1 MNATSTIAI
10 VLAAMT
16 VLGTVVPAA
25 AADFKLFGWDVL
37 GDVEAGYRQYID
49 RPSPTRRGKLEEYRD
64 LPQGPFLEQLQLRF
78 FRDDSA
84 YLTELGGSKWGQE
97 DQEYSLS
104 TGRLGL
110 WRFGFEW
117 DQTPHV
123 FSTTARFLATEPRP
137 GQFELPATT
146 RGLAFGELHNQ
157 AREQDISVRWDT
169 LRLDLN
175 LTPSPDWELGAKYM
189 RIRKDGE
196 RPMSVPFASPGG
208 NFYEVPGPIDHTIH
222 DFRLRGGLVRENWQL
237 IAGYNFSLFQN
248 GLKTIVAP
256 NPMSATSPGAGQIS
270 LEPDNHAHT
279 VYLQG
284 GVNLPMRTR
293 VSAHV
298 AYQLRLQNESF
309 LPHTLLANP
318 TLPAGFPAE
327 ALVLPRRSLDGMV
340 GTTTVNLNAT
350 TRPWT
355 PVTLSLRYRMFD
367 HDSMSEEPVFPGH
380 VIGENSFVVEDRR
393 AHGFEYTRH
402 NADLDARWRLLNTV
416 ALTTGVGWEYWRR
429 NEHREVQNSHEGFG
443 KVALDVTPLDWITL
457 SLSYRPSF
465 RRIDEY
471 ETFAHL
477 AHTVVEETLADA
489 TLTGQSLL
497 LRKYDEGE
505 RNRHR
510 VAASLSL
517 APFDTLSV
525 TLTGDYR
532 IDDYLGGQFGLR
544 DERAWSAGADFSWA
558 PLERLT
564 FFGGYVHE
572 DIKQFMKSR
581 FRPVAGG
588 VALDISQFDW
598 VSDIHDIVD
607 TLYAGLKVAL
617 IPRVLDWSAS
627 ASYAIAVGRMD
638 NRNPGGDPTTAPAAV
653 ATAGN
658 IADATARPWPTT
670 QDVLIRLDT
679 ALRYHFHRNWT
690 ASLGYVFESFQKNDW
705 RTEGLNP
712 FVPGGSAGNTGIF
725 LGNDSRNYAA
735 HILGMTLA
743 YHFR

>member
-1 MNATSTIAI
+1 MNAMRTIAI
-10 VLAAMT
+10 VLAGLA
-16 VLGTVVPAA
+16 VLATAIPAA
-25 AADFKLFGWDVL
+25 AADFKPFGWDVL

-64 LPQGPFLEQLQLRF
+64 LPQGPFLEQLQLRV

-123 FSTTARFLATEPRP
+123 FSTTARFLATEPRR
-137 GQFELPATT
+137 GVFELPPGIVRTPA
-146 RGLAFGELHNQ
+146 GSGELHN
-157 AREQDISVRWDT
+157 AAPERDISVRWDT
-169 LRLDLN
+169 MRLFLG
-175 LTPSPDWELGAKYM
+175 LTPSPDVDISAKYM

-196 RPMSVPFASPGG
+196 RPFSVPFNSPGG
-208 NFYEVPGPIDHTIH
+208 QFYEVPGPIDHTIH
-222 DFRLRGGLVRENWQL
+222 DFRLRGALLRETWQL
-237 IAGYNFSLFQN
+237 QAGYNFSLFQN
-248 GLKTIVAP
+248 GLKTVVAP
-256 NPMSATSPGAGQIS
+256 NPSALVPEAGQTS
-270 LEPDNHAHT
+270 LEPDNHAHM
-279 VYLQG
+279 VYVQG
-284 GVNLPMRTR
+284 GLNLPMRTR
-293 VSAHV
+293 ITANV

-318 TLPAGFPAE
+318 GFAPAE
-327 ALVLPRRSLDGMV
+327 ALVLPERSLDGMV
-340 GTTTVNLNAT
+340 GTTTVNLNVT

-355 PVTLSLRYRMFD
+355 PVALSLRYRMFD
-367 HDSMSEEPVFPGH
+367 HDSMSEEPVFPAH
-380 VIGENSFVVEDRR
+380 VIGETGFVIEDRR

-429 NEHREVQNSHEGFG
+429 NEHREAQNSHEGFA
-443 KVALDVTPLDWITL
+443 KLALDVTPLDWLAFSI
-457 SLSYRPSF
+457 SYRPSF
-465 RRIDEY
+465 RRIEDY

-517 APFDTLSV
+517 TPFETLSV

-532 IDDYLGGQFGLR
+532 KDDYLGGVFGLR
-544 DERAWSAGADFSWA
+544 DERAWSAGADFSWS
-558 PLERLT
+558 PIERLT
-564 FFGGYVHE
+564 IFGGYVHE
-572 DIKQFMKSR
+572 DIKQFMKSA
-581 FRPVAGG
+581 FRPVVGG
-588 VALDISQFDW
+588 LALDISQFEWD
-598 VSDIHDIVD
+598 SEINDIVD
-607 TLYAGLKVAL
+607 TLYAGVKVAL

-627 ASYAIAVGRMD
+627 GSYAIAVGRMD
-638 NRNPGGDPTTAPAAV
+638 NRNPSGDPASVPLPAGSAS
-653 ATAGN
+653 N

-705 RTEGLNP
+705 RTDGLNP
-712 FVPGGSAGNTGIF
+712 FVPNTPAIF